1 MRPKYSK
8 DNKKRKVKTILSS
21 KIEQQIVSKYESGSS
36 TKELMNKYNISKS
49 YISTMFKRRKIQKR
63 IDTRTISLWHNIGE
77 IGQIPKNTSGVYAI
91 YFINKNDS
99 NDIKLY
105 IGSSCNISSR
115 LQEHIRKLT
124 NNSHPSNRLKTIFHD
139 ANYVIKYAIIEYCDS
154 YKIMQKERFY
164 LGRWSKSCLLNSW
177 ISQDE
182 VELKPWLIEAIRRD
196 SYCKNYS
203 INRETGCKESDY
215 VHNSG
220 YARMQV
226 TVDGDTKYFY
236 KHRVAYWEKYGKYP
250 ELIRHLCNNPKC
262 YNADHL
268 LEGTHQD
275 NSLDKRGDFPQQFE
289 AKWLEFGADLVKL
302 SNYYETK
309 WKPNASIK
317 SGIISNQIYQWE
329 RKLHLREKH
338 PDIIRNN
345 KNRKY
350 NKLVANRKV

>member
-1 MRPKYSK
+1 MRPKNSK

-21 KIEQQIVSKYESGSS
+21 KIEKKIVSEYENGAS
-36 TKELMNKYNISKS
+36 TKDLIKRYNISKS
-49 YISTMFKRRKIQKR
+49 YISAMFKRRKIQKR

-115 LQEHIRKLT
+115 LQEHIRNLKD
-124 NNSHPSNRLKTIFHD
+124 NSHPSDRLKAIFND
-139 ANYVIKYAIIEYCDS
+139 SNYLMKCAIVELCDNN
-154 YKIMQKERFY
+154 KIMQKERFY
-164 LGRWSKSCLLNSW
+164 LGRWSRSCLLNSW

-182 VELKPWLIEAIRRD
+182 AELKSWLVEAIGRD
-196 SYCKNYS
+196 SYCKNYT
-203 INRETGCKESDY
+203 INNITGCKESDC
-215 VHNSG
+215 VHKSG

-250 ELIRHLCNNPKC
+250 ELIRHCCNNPKC

-268 LEGTHQD
+268 IEGTYRD
-275 NSLDKRGDFPQQFE
+275 NSLDKRGNFPQQFE
-289 AKWLEFGADLVKL
+289 AKWLEFGADVNVL
-302 SNYYETK
+302 NDYYASK
-309 WKPNASIK
+309 WTPNTNVSSK
-317 SGIISNQIYQWE
+317 MVSNQIYQWE
-329 RKLHLREKH
+329 IKLGLREKY
-338 PDIIRNN
+338 PDIIKSN
-345 KNRKY
+345 KNRRF
-350 NKLVANRKV
+350 NRLVSSR